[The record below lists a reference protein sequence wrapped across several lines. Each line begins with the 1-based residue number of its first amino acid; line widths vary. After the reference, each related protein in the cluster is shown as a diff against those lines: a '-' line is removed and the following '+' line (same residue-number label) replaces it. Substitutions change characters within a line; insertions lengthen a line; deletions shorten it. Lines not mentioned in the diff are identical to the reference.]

1 MPLKTITFPGQG
13 SQKITM
19 GKSLAE
25 QSVVAKNTF
34 AEIDDALGEK
44 LSQLMFEGD
53 SDVLNLSKNTQPAL
67 MAHSLALVRVLEQEF
82 GTKIESIA
90 DALVGHSLGEYS
102 ALIAAGVFSLADGA
116 RLLRLR
122 GQAMQQAVPKNIG
135 AMAAILG
142 LEFEQ
147 ITEIA
152 KQATQSDN
160 DFCTLANDNCSG
172 QLVISGHK
180 SAVERAMDLAKAQ
193 GAKRALLLPVSVPS
207 HCALMRPAADKM
219 QEALEGV
226 LIQTPKIPVFANI
239 STEVANNIDT
249 IKQDLIAQLCGR
261 VRFRETITKL
271 ANLGHESF
279 TEIGTGKVLTGLVK
293 RIAPEANLFN
303 IENIADIESFLKAQD
318 SN

>member
-1 MPLKTITFPGQG
+1 MALKTITFPGQG
-13 SQKITM
+13 SQKTGM

-53 SDVLNLSKNTQPAL
+53 ADVLNLSENTQPAL
-67 MAHSLALVRVLEQEF
+67 MAHSLALIRVIEQEF
-82 GTKIESIA
+82 GTKIETIA
-90 DALVGHSLGEYS
+90 DAFVGHSLGEYS
-102 ALIAAGVFSLADGA
+102 ALIAAGAFSLADGA

-147 ITEIA
+147 VAKIA
-152 KQATQSDN
+152 EQATQSDN

-180 SAVERAMDLAKAQ
+180 SAVERAMGFGK
-193 GAKRALLLPVSVPS
+193 GARGEAGFAFACFCAVS
-207 HCALMRPAADKM
+207 LRFD
-219 QEALEGV
+219 EA
-226 LIQTPKIPVFANI
+226 
-239 STEVANNIDT
+239 
-249 IKQDLIAQLCGR
+249 CR
-261 VRFRETITKL
+261 
-271 ANLGHESF
+271 
-279 TEIGTGKVLTGLVK
+279 
-293 RIAPEANLFN
+293 
-303 IENIADIESFLKAQD
+303 
-318 SN
+318 